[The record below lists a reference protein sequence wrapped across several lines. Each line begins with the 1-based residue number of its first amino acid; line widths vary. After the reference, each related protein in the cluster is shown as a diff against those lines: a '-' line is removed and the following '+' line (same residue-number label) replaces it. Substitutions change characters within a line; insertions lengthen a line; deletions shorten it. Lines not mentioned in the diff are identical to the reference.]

1 MPITTAY
8 PSGLRVSRD
17 GLSLMI
23 PRRSLIWAR
32 TCPVTVPL
40 VMALLSLAM
49 TAPARAQF
57 TPRRAERVER
67 KPETPERVGARPI
80 DERAREQAEEC
91 FVYGN
96 CVDHRSSLT
105 GLLDSKHSLDWSV
118 ETQLPAPLRQA
129 FPRPS
134 VSLHPR
140 GASRPPM
147 GVLEAQ
153 QRLRFLGYR
162 VAADGKWGP
171 STQLSLT
178 RFQRANS
185 LSPTGRIDYATADK
199 LRSHSGLT
207 YFATPGFQLPS
218 DGKISLPPH
227 LTVPHRA
234 QSALLDDIIHD
245 GKPALRDHVTELDRD
260 FLFPSA
266 GVSRIPVRENPYS
279 ILNVQRG
286 KDSTTFSL
294 TTGGKTQRRAVPD
307 GDSTAAQEIAARLS
321 NSQVIVHDGDPL
333 PESLLAAL
341 PKDRYVRRSKLSPN
355 GDAEVAAA
363 AALGE
368 KSLTPHVTKFY
379 NSLPQETGDAS
390 YRELR
395 RMRLD
400 PSQGEQWQRLHANVV
415 KTASSLGLD
424 VQVPQKQQLIQE
436 LAHGA
441 DDVVFVVAHNDGQS
455 IYLSGARGESISMRE
470 ISQISRSDAP
480 NRVIVA
486 IVCEAGGV
494 NGDQA
499 TLAELLLKNRL
510 AKTVFAS
517 SKPVDARMIPQLLQ
531 KLFTPG
537 AKLREVLTHLDFQQH
552 VFVVPPRFWHT
563 TAVEERPI

>member
-1 MPITTAY
+1 MPIPTAY
-8 PSGLRVSRD
+8 PPPFRVARD

-23 PRRSLIWAR
+23 PRRSLIWGR
-32 TCPVTVPL
+32 SGPVTVPL

-49 TAPARAQF
+49 TTPARAQF

-67 KPETPERVGARPI
+67 RPETPERVGSRPI
-80 DERAREQAEEC
+80 DERAREQAEQC
-91 FVYGN
+91 FVYGK
-96 CVDHRSSLT
+96 CADHRSSLT

-118 ETQLPAPLRQA
+118 ETQSPAPWRQA
-129 FPRPS
+129 FARPS
-134 VSLHPR
+134 VSLHPH
-140 GASRPPM
+140 GASPM
-147 GVLEAQ
+147 SVLEAQ

-178 RFQRANS
+178 RFQRANR
-185 LSPTGRIDYATADK
+185 LSPTGRIDYATADN
-199 LRSHSGLT
+199 LRSHSSLK

-218 DGKISLPPH
+218 DGTISLPRP

-266 GVSRIPVRENPYS
+266 GVQRIPVRENPYS
-279 ILNVQRG
+279 VWNVQRG
-286 KDSTTFSL
+286 KDSTTFSV
-294 TTGGKTQRRAVPD
+294 TTGGQTKRWAVGD

-321 NSQVIVHDGDPL
+321 NSQAIVHDGDPL

-341 PKDRYVRRSKLSPN
+341 PKDRYVRRSRLSPT

-368 KSLTPHVTKFY
+368 KSLTPHTTKFY
-379 NSLPQETGDAS
+379 NSLPQETGAAS
-390 YRELR
+390 YTELR
-395 RMRLD
+395 RMGLD
-400 PSQGEQWQRLHANVV
+400 PSQGEQWQRLHAHVV
-415 KTASSLGLD
+415 KTTSSLGLD
-424 VQVPQKQQLIQE
+424 VRVPQKQQLIQE

-441 DDVVFVVAHNDGQS
+441 DDVVFVFAHNDGQS

-470 ISQISRSDAP
+470 ISQIWRTEAP

-537 AKLREVLTHLDFQQH
+537 AKLREVLTQLDFQQH
-552 VFVVPPRFWHT
+552 VFAVPPRFWHA
-563 TAVEERPI
+563 TAIEERPI